1 MSTYFLNQKLEKLPS
16 GPEWKEHAMIL
27 TGDKTDVSGA
37 YLKETVVMYMRN
49 PVDAVGQL
57 LNNPMFRQGMTFA
70 PERVYTDESRQSRV
84 FNEMWTGNAWER
96 VQVCGDLIPDIAC
109 S

>member
-1 MSTYFLNQKLEKLPS
+1 MSTYLLNQKIEKLPS
-16 GPEWKEHAMIL
+16 GPEWKEHAMII
-27 TGDKTDVSGA
+27 TGDKTDACGA
-37 YLKETVVMYMRN
+37 HLKETVVMYMRN

-70 PERVYTDESRQSRV
+70 PRRVYTDESRQSRV
-84 FNEMWTGNAWER
+84 FDEMWTANAWER
-96 VQVCGDLIPDIAC
+96 VQVCRHFTLMLGC